1 MSTFKANNHAWDG
14 TVQVLS
20 SNDFSRDFQLPG
32 EEIKETEKHDA
43 GNERKF
49 NDAEAK
55 KMVLRTS
62 PGVQFHLLLVV

>member
-55 KMVLRTS
+55 KWFFELPQVS
-62 PGVQFHLLLVV
+62 NFISY